1 MASWK
6 IRDEISPHSPFES
19 GYRRIEACLH
29 VQQFCIVVL
38 HRLGL
43 ERPLGEHLVTHVGG
57 EGMRDEGCLWNE
69 AY

>member
-1 MASWK
+1 MKS
-6 IRDEISPHSPFES
+6 RHTLPFKVER
-19 GYRRIEACLH
+19 GETKQALH

-43 ERPLGEHLVTHVGG
+43 ERPLGEHLVTVHMVGEGGRGG
-57 EGMRDEGCLWNE
+57 EGWGWLWNE